1 MLKAQGA
8 DAELCMTSSEA
19 KTRLD
24 EAEFARKRVHLVSA
38 LASPATAH
46 LSASLRRPTLS
57 RSSSTAQALIDWELE
72 GEATG
77 LSVLHHIMEVRRRR
91 YPLLGA
97 PPPRLRRAAAAAAH
111 TFPGSLAAQCQ
122 KWTAGM
128 WKVVIS
134 TQELTEREQQ
144 QCREAGVRYFWTK
157 PATVD
162 AREGQQGVRE
172 LLAEYRLWAAQQDVS
187 PDL

>member
-1 MLKAQGA
+1 VDDDSFAGDILSRMLKAQGA

-24 EAEFARKRVHLVSA
+24 EAEFARKRVHL
-38 LASPATAH
+38 
-46 LSASLRRPTLS
+46 
-57 RSSSTAQALIDWELE
+57 ALIDWELE

-77 LSVLHHIMEVRRRR
+77 LSVLHHIME
-91 YPLLGA
+91 
-97 PPPRLRRAAAAAAH
+97 
-111 TFPGSLAAQCQ
+111 CQ

>member
-38 LASPATAH
+38 LVSPATTH
-46 LSASLRRPTLS
+46 LSASLRRATLS
-57 RSSSTAQALIDWELE
+57 RSSSARRLSSTGSSRARRPASPCCTTSWRCAAA
-72 GEATG
+72 ATRC
-77 LSVLHHIMEVRRRR
+77 S
-91 YPLLGA
+91 A
-97 PPPRLRRAAAAAAH
+97 PLRRAAAAAAH

>member
-1 MLKAQGA
+1 
-8 DAELCMTSSEA
+8 
-19 KTRLD
+19 
-24 EAEFARKRVHLVSA
+24 
-38 LASPATAH
+38 
-46 LSASLRRPTLS
+46 
-57 RSSSTAQALIDWELE
+57 
-72 GEATG
+72 
-77 LSVLHHIMEVRRRR
+77 
-91 YPLLGA
+91 
-97 PPPRLRRAAAAAAH
+97 
-111 TFPGSLAAQCQ
+111 
-122 KWTAGM
+122 M

>member
-1 MLKAQGA
+1 MPHSVTA
-8 DAELCMTSSEA
+8 
-19 KTRLD
+19 
-24 EAEFARKRVHLVSA
+24 SA
-38 LASPATAH
+38 ASAFPA
-46 LSASLRRPTLS
+46 P
-57 RSSSTAQALIDWELE
+57 
-72 GEATG
+72 
-77 LSVLHHIMEVRRRR
+77 
-91 YPLLGA
+91 
-97 PPPRLRRAAAAAAH
+97 
-111 TFPGSLAAQCQ
+111 LAAQCQ